1 MRKQQQFLKN
11 IKYTADA
18 INIFLAY
25 GVSALIFNKLQ
36 IAHFS
41 VLFYL
46 ASCTIWFT
54 MSIFSNF
61 YAEKRSNKFSEE
73 IVLIIYQVILFT
85 VSLGAILFF
94 LNLNSKYSSFFIL
107 AYVVLLALL
116 TIPTKYIIRKKI
128 HAALHKGN
136 YYDNVLLVGASAAAA
151 NFFDTVTKYYY
162 YGYKCI
168 GYINNT
174 NTLNK
179 DCNYF
184 GNFDNVEDIIKSN
197 PIDEVFIAL
206 PSSENNTIQ
215 KIIRICEMNTIRV
228 RMLPD
233 LTEYTS
239 SSIYINN
246 IGLVPVVNVGHL
258 PLDKKENRILKR
270 VFDIVFSVLFFL
282 TIGIFI
288 FPIIAL
294 IIKLTSR
301 GPIFFKQE
309 RWGHGNKKITCYK
322 FRSMVKNS
330 SDIDDDGKYN
340 QASKDDP
347 RITLIGRILRK
358 TNLDEL
364 PQFWNVLIGNMSV
377 VGPRPHPTP
386 LNLESMHT
394 VDNYMLRHLVLP
406 GISGLAQVNGCR
418 GETKT
423 TEEMQRRV
431 DFDLYYIH
439 RWSFWLDIQIIIQTV
454 VNIVRGD
461 QNAY

>member
-1 MRKQQQFLKN
+1 
-11 IKYTADA
+11 
-18 INIFLAY
+18 
-25 GVSALIFNKLQ
+25 
-36 IAHFS
+36 
-41 VLFYL
+41 
-46 ASCTIWFT
+46 
-54 MSIFSNF
+54 
-61 YAEKRSNKFSEE
+61 
-73 IVLIIYQVILFT
+73 
-85 VSLGAILFF
+85 
-94 LNLNSKYSSFFIL
+94 
-107 AYVVLLALL
+107 
-116 TIPTKYIIRKKI
+116 
-128 HAALHKGN
+128 
-136 YYDNVLLVGASAAAA
+136 
-151 NFFDTVTKYYY
+151 
-162 YGYKCI
+162 
-168 GYINNT
+168 
-174 NTLNK
+174 
-179 DCNYF
+179 
-184 GNFDNVEDIIKSN
+184 
-197 PIDEVFIAL
+197 
-206 PSSENNTIQ
+206 
-215 KIIRICEMNTIRV
+215 
-228 RMLPD
+228 
-233 LTEYTS
+233 
-239 SSIYINN
+239 
-246 IGLVPVVNVGHL
+246 VPVVNVGHL

-270 VFDIVFSVLFFL
+270 IFDIIFSVIFFL
-282 TIGIFI
+282 TIGII
-288 FPIIAL
+288 LFPIIAL
-294 IIKLTSR
+294 IIKLTSK

-322 FRSMVKNS
+322 FRSMIKNS

-340 QASKDDP
+340 QAFKDDP

-439 RWSFWLDIQIIIQTV
+439 RWSFWLDIQIIIQTM